1 VTQAPQVGGDGPS
14 FGRRRG
20 PAVVAGALVVVAIV
34 GAVAFASGGFGLPP
48 GTGPTATDGA
58 AGPTPRSIP
67 SASPTPTPTP
77 TPRPTPTPVP
87 LVDVAIVPVTHF
99 RSPLDETSLDEV
111 RAIIRGTSERYEALE
126 LVEAD
131 SAAIL
136 AALGRERPADPSR
149 LVLAPDA
156 ATLAA
161 DLAASRKRLGIL
173 RADEVGPSVRALVW
187 EGAAL
192 FGVGRVA
199 TLADWPLVMR
209 IPQPDEPTPDAAQP
223 AYDPARA
230 WTLVAGGD
238 ILLDRGVAKTVKVDG
253 RGVDFP
259 FDGGTAEITSRYCC
273 SSFGWEL
280 PRTKRTGN
288 EGAMRALLQGAD
300 LAIANFEN
308 PAPNAFRFHTSGTV
322 FSADPALIDGLV
334 NAGLDYVSLANNHIR
349 DAGARGVIETI
360 ENLDARGLAHGGA
373 GRNVAEARRPALLD
387 AGGTTVAILGYDT
400 IARGYAAGPD
410 RAGSAQLTAAVVRED
425 VALAREAGADIV
437 IVFPHW
443 GTEYDATPFGSQ
455 RTLAHAVI
463 DAGADLVIGN
473 HAHWAG
479 AMELYKGRPIWYA
492 LGNFVFDQTWSEPTM
507 EGMTVELTFVGAD
520 LVQVRMRPHIILDKA
535 QPNFLDPAGDGA
547 VVLGQVFAASK
558 GLLDW

>member
-1 VTQAPQVGGDGPS
+1 MTQAPQVGGDGPS

-67 SASPTPTPTP
+67 SASPTPTP